1 VTGAHIGL
9 AVLLVTFTGAGSGQ
23 NPKPPA
29 LGSRGLRRHGG
40 ANHFDGIPRRALETT
55 GRVLRRFIPDQGW
68 HLFLSLIAD
77 GGTYEFA
84 RP

>member
-1 VTGAHIGL
+1 
-9 AVLLVTFTGAGSGQ
+9 
-23 NPKPPA
+23 
-29 LGSRGLRRHGG
+29 LRRHGG